1 VKTLIDKNAKKK
13 YFIDNFN
20 ENDKDLVQ
28 EILRH
33 AKFSKDYTQ
42 KFHGR
47 AHLLDKVYKHFK
59 S

>member
-1 VKTLIDKNAKKK
+1 MKTLIDKNAKKK
-13 YFIDNFN
+13 CFIDNFN
-20 ENDKDLVQ
+20 ESDKDLAQ

-47 AHLLDKVYKHFK
+47 VNLLDKVNKHFK
-59 S
+59 